1 MGRFRSAEQLK
12 QERADFCEKVVTRL
26 KKEMRSRRI
35 SFEECEYYSPSY
47 LNDIY
52 GIWAQSSDSML
63 PMEITAIME
72 SLKKDHDIEYIEEES
87 RNGIYEW
94 DTKLYILPMQSVT
107 FRFK

>member
-1 MGRFRSAEQLK
+1 MGRFRSAEQIK

-35 SFEECEYYSPSY
+35 SFEECDHY
-47 LNDIY
+47 LLDGVY

-94 DTKLYILPMQSVT
+94 ETKLYILPMQSVT